1 MAAEPSPPL
10 PPDRKADQYARLR
23 AEAKAPYRGL
33 RQVVYATVGASG
45 AIGALIMVTQLAAGA
60 DASKVLPNLL
70 IQLGV
75 LGVVGLLFRLERRS

>member
-10 PPDRKADQYARLR
+10 PPAPKTDQYARLR

-33 RQVVYATVGASG
+33 RQVIYATAGASG
-45 AIGALIMVTQLAAGA
+45 AIGALIMVTQLIAGA
-60 DASKVLPNLL
+60 EVSQVMPNLL

-75 LGVVGLLFRLERRS
+75 LGIVALLFRLERRG